1 MYKLLLGLVFV
12 LLSITLGTSQ
22 ELNFRVSVQTLSS
35 INSVNLDP
43 SYFKGMEKKMS
54 ELLNTTKWT
63 NDEYL
68 EHEKIRG
75 SFVMTITELSQGS
88 AIKAE
93 IILQTER
100 PVFNSTYS
108 SPMIN
113 LIDKNVSF
121 IYNELLPLNKTAN
134 TFYDNLSAILSYYA
148 YVSLG
153 MDYDSFS
160 VNGGEPFLLKA
171 QEIVTSLPSNVV
183 NDEGWRNDGG
193 GRRNRYWLL
202 ENLLSPRMRQFR
214 QAFYEYHRLSLDNM
228 YSEQDKSRF
237 VMLSALTSMGQAN
250 LEYSGTYLVQVFGDA
265 KKDEIIEIFKNGD
278 PGQKSKIKTIMT
290 GLDPT
295 KASKYNEALN

>member
-1 MYKLLLGLVFV
+1 MYKILLGFVFV
-12 LLSITLGTSQ
+12 LLTITLGKSQ
-22 ELNFRVSVQTLSS
+22 ELNFRVSVQTLAS

-54 ELLNTTKWT
+54 ELINNTKWT
-63 NDEYL
+63 NDDYL
-68 EHEKIRG
+68 ESEKIRG
-75 SFVMTITELSQGS
+75 SLVMTITELSQGS
-88 AIKAE
+88 AFKAE

-100 PVFNSTYS
+100 PTFNSTYI
-108 SPMIN
+108 SPIIN
-113 LIDKNVSF
+113 LLDKNVSF
-121 IYNELLPLNKTAN
+121 TYNELLPLNKTSN
-134 TFYDNLSAILSYYA
+134 TFYDNLSSILSYYA
-148 YVSLG
+148 YISLG

-160 VNGGEPFLLKA
+160 VNGGDQFFHKA
-171 QEIVTSLPSNVV
+171 QEIVTSLPSNIIG
-183 NDEGWRNDGG
+183 DEGWRNDGG
-193 GRRNRYWLL
+193 GRRNRYWLM

-250 LEYSGTYLVQVFGDA
+250 LEYSGTYLIQIFGDA
-265 KKDEIIEIFKNGD
+265 KKDEIIEIFKMGD

-295 KASKYNEALN
+295 KSSKYNEALN

>member
-1 MYKLLLGLVFV
+1 MYKILLGFVFV
-12 LLSITLGTSQ
+12 VTTITLGRSQ

>member
-75 SFVMTITELSQGS
+75 SLVMTITELSQGS

-193 GRRNRYWLL
+193 GRRNR
-202 ENLLSPRMRQFR
+202 
-214 QAFYEYHRLSLDNM
+214 
-228 YSEQDKSRF
+228 
-237 VMLSALTSMGQAN
+237 
-250 LEYSGTYLVQVFGDA
+250 
-265 KKDEIIEIFKNGD
+265 
-278 PGQKSKIKTIMT
+278 
-290 GLDPT
+290 
-295 KASKYNEALN
+295 